1 MCGFESCCWTLC
13 VELGFKQPQLVK
25 RFGWEEPLSSEGLV
39 DVCGLFKIN
48 FYWSVVTLQCCVS
61 CYCIAKQISHP
72 YILSLLDSPH
82 SGHHRALSRVPCAP
96 HPVLLSDVFYTEYQ

>member
-39 DVCGLFKIN
+39 DVCGLF
-48 FYWSVVTLQCCVS
+48 
-61 CYCIAKQISHP
+61 
-72 YILSLLDSPH
+72 
-82 SGHHRALSRVPCAP
+82 
-96 HPVLLSDVFYTEYQ
+96 